1 MLQEAI
7 AKEEE
12 AAEKAK
18 EEKKRKEEL
27 DAKEAEEHLFGEVID
42 VDVLQAVCDC
52 PSPPPALCPLP
63 APAMLLTR

>member
-1 MLQEAI
+1 MQQEAI

-27 DAKEAEEHLFGEVID
+27 EAAEAEEHFFGEVID
-42 VDVLQAVCDC
+42 IDVLQAVCNFPRSAPC
-52 PSPPPALCPLP
+52 PR
-63 APAMLLTR
+63 LLRFLDR